1 MDSTQE
7 WVIGILVA
15 LVIILVAVVLFVPT
29 LVGGPIV
36 VGSAAE
42 AGCLASEGT
51 VGESVCC
58 ASVDGFPSTCILG
71 ACACSVEFS
80 HAVKTCTCPAGMCFN
95 GTACMKV
102 IGRFEECVA
111 AGYPV
116 MESYP
121 RQCRVPGGLAFV
133 ETVPAAITVES
144 CQEAR
149 GHWNECSSRCR
160 LDSAGKPD
168 VVCPALCEAL
178 CECGGITGF
187 GCPTGFTCGLPS
199 GIADAL
205 GYCVAGG

>member
-1 MDSTQE
+1 
-7 WVIGILVA
+7 
-15 LVIILVAVVLFVPT
+15 VIILVAVVLFVPP
-29 LVGGPIV
+29 LVGSPIV

-42 AGCLASEGT
+42 AGCLASGGT

-71 ACACSVEFS
+71 ACACSAEFS
-80 HAVKTCTCPAGMCFN
+80 HAVKTCNCPEGSCFN

-102 IGRFEECVA
+102 LRSFEECVA

-133 ETVPAAITVES
+133 ETVPAAITAES
-144 CQEAR
+144 CQTAG

-160 LDSAGKPD
+160 LDSSGKPD

-178 CECGGITGF
+178 CECGGIAGF
-187 GCPTGFTCGLPS
+187 QCPSGFTCRLPS